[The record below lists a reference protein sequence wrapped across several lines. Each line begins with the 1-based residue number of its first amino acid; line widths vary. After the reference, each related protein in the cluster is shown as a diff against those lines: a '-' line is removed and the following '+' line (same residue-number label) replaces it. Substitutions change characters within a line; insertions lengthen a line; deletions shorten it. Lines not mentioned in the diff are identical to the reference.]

1 MHKKIDPQ
9 TKELY
14 LQKKGEYKEKI
25 KELVQ
30 KKKELLSTDNKDELI
45 KINEKIKRYKILYKN
60 RDPNLIHFKDDY
72 NFDNIFEIDNYNLW
86 YSNKAKHALKDINL
100 GIKKN
105 KVTAL
110 IGPSGCGKSTFIRS
124 LNRMHDLTD
133 GVSKTGSIFFLSKN
147 IYSKTLPEL
156 ELRSKVGMVFQKPT
170 PFSLS
175 IYENIAYALKSH
187 GIKDKIK
194 IDQIVKESLEGAAL
208 WDDVKDILFQSA
220 HGLSGGQQQR
230 LSIARAIAL
239 KPEVLLMDEPTSALD
254 PIATNKIEQL
264 IHQLKKSYSIV
275 IVTHSMAQAQRVSDE
290 TVFFYEGRVLEHGT
304 TKQIFTQPNN
314 EKTKDYIDGRIG

>member
-1 MHKKIDPQ
+1 MRKKIDPK

-14 LQKKGEYKEKI
+14 LQKKVQYKEKI
-25 KELVQ
+25 KSLILE
-30 KKKELLSTDNKDELI
+30 KKEILKLNDRSKLSEITANI
-45 KINEKIKRYKILYKN
+45 KKYKILYKN
-60 RDPNLIHFKDDY
+60 KDPNLIHFKDDY
-72 NFDNIFEIDNYNLW
+72 NFDNIFEVDNYNLW
-86 YSNKAKHALKDINL
+86 YSNGSKHALKDINL
-100 GIKKN
+100 NIKKN

-110 IGPSGCGKSTFIRS
+110 IGPSGCGKSSFIRS

-133 GVSKTGSIFFLSKN
+133 GVIKTGSIFFLSKN

-156 ELRSKVGMVFQKPT
+156 ELRSNVGMVFQKPT

-187 GIKDKIK
+187 GIKNKEE

-208 WDDVKDILFQSA
+208 WDDVKDILSQSA

-264 IHQLKKSYSIV
+264 IHKLKKSYSIV

-290 TVFFYEGRVLEHGT
+290 TIFFYEGNVLEQGT
-304 TKQIFTQPNN
+304 TKQIFTQPKND
-314 EKTKDYIDGRIG
+314 KTKDYINGRIG

>member
-1 MHKKIDPQ
+1 MRKKIDPK

-14 LQKKGEYKEKI
+14 LQKKVQYKEKI
-25 KELVQ
+25 KSLILE
-30 KKKELLSTDNKDELI
+30 KKEILKLNDRSKLSEITANI
-45 KINEKIKRYKILYKN
+45 KKYKILYKN
-60 RDPNLIHFKDDY
+60 KDPNLIHFKDDY
-72 NFDNIFEIDNYNLW
+72 NFDNIFEVDNYNLW
-86 YSNKAKHALKDINL
+86 YSNGSKHALKDINL
-100 GIKKN
+100 NIKKN

-110 IGPSGCGKSTFIRS
+110 IGPSGCGKSSFIRS

-133 GVSKTGSIFFLSKN
+133 GVIKTGSIFFLSKN

-156 ELRSKVGMVFQKPT
+156 ELRSNVGMVFQKPT

-187 GIKDKIK
+187 GIKNKEE

-264 IHQLKKSYSIV
+264 IHKLKKSYSIV

-290 TVFFYEGRVLEHGT
+290 TIFFYEGNVLEEGT
-304 TKQIFTQPNN
+304 TKQIFTQPKND
-314 EKTKDYIDGRIG
+314 KTKDYINGRIG

>member
-1 MHKKIDPQ
+1 MRKKIDLK

-14 LQKKGEYKEKI
+14 LQKKVQYKEKI
-25 KELVQ
+25 KSLILE
-30 KKKELLSTDNKDELI
+30 KKEILKLNDRSKLSEITANI
-45 KINEKIKRYKILYKN
+45 KKYKILYKN
-60 RDPNLIHFKDDY
+60 KDPNLIHFKDDY
-72 NFDNIFEIDNYNLW
+72 NFDNIFEVDNYNLW
-86 YSNKAKHALKDINL
+86 YSNGSKHALKDINL
-100 GIKKN
+100 NIKKN

-110 IGPSGCGKSTFIRS
+110 IGPSGCGKSSFIRS

-133 GVSKTGSIFFLSKN
+133 GVIKTGSIFFLSKN

-156 ELRSKVGMVFQKPT
+156 ELRSNVGMVFQKPT

-187 GIKDKIK
+187 GIKNKEE

-208 WDDVKDILFQSA
+208 WDDVKDILSQSA

-264 IHQLKKSYSIV
+264 IHKLKKSYSIV

-290 TVFFYEGRVLEHGT
+290 TIFFYEGNVLEQGT
-304 TKQIFTQPNN
+304 TKQIFTQPKND
-314 EKTKDYIDGRIG
+314 KTKDYINGRIG

>member
-1 MHKKIDPQ
+1 MKNKIDPK

-14 LQKKGEYKEKI
+14 LKKKAEYKEKI
-25 KELVQ
+25 KNLIAQ
-30 KKKELLSTDNKDELI
+30 KKEVIKLNDEAKLVEI
-45 KINEKIKRYKILYKN
+45 TAKIKRYKILYNNK
-60 RDPNLIHFKDDY
+60 DPNLIHFKEDY
-72 NFDNIFEIDNYNLW
+72 NFDNIFEVDNFNLW
-86 YSNKAKHALKDINL
+86 YNNGSKHALKDLNVN
-100 GIKKN
+100 IKKN

-133 GVSKTGSIFFLSKN
+133 GIIKKGSIFFLSKN

-175 IYENIAYALKSH
+175 IYENIAFALKSH
-187 GIKDKIK
+187 GMKNKAE

-208 WDDVKDILFQSA
+208 WDDVKDILYQSA

-239 KPEVLLMDEPTSALD
+239 KPDVLLMDEPTSALD
-254 PIATNKIEQL
+254 PIATNKIEIL
-264 IHQLKKSYSIV
+264 IHKLKKTYSIV

-290 TVFFYEGRVLEHGT
+290 TIFFYEGKVLEQGT
-304 TKQIFTQPNN
+304 TKQIFTQPKN
-314 EKTKDYIDGRIG
+314 EKTKDYINGRIG